1 MCGDWQSLKDNVTQ
15 YVDIV
20 VAAPVSTSHWA
31 AIGFSDQGYMV
42 GSTAMIATLPSS
54 GAKVTQYKLESQA
67 SPGACVADNSTLSI
81 LLGPVVTYDSASS
94 TAYMAFRVDFTN
106 SSAKANWLLWAYG
119 PASADGATIY
129 QHTSR
134 TSTQSAFVTGMVG
147 SPNLQV
153 LFCSH
158 ISVFGM
164 SISQPS
170 CKSYLVIH
178 RQAEFRVISCV
189 FKLSWSGK
197 GWLQNPMP

>member
-20 VAAPVSTSHWA
+20 VAAPVSASKWA

-42 GSTAMIATLPSS
+42 GSTAMIATYQ
-54 GAKVTQYKLESQA
+54 GNVTKVTQYRLENQV

-81 LLGPVVTYDSASS
+81 LLGPEATYDPASS
-94 TAYMAFRVDFTN
+94 TVYMAFRADFTN

-129 QHTSR
+129 EHTSR
-134 TSTQSAFVTGMVG
+134 TSTRSAFVTGMVG

-164 SISQPS
+164 SISESS
-170 CKSYLVIH
+170 CKSCFVLK
-178 RQAEFRVISCV
+178 AARVWGNLLCV
-189 FKLSWSGK
+189 
-197 GWLQNPMP
+197 